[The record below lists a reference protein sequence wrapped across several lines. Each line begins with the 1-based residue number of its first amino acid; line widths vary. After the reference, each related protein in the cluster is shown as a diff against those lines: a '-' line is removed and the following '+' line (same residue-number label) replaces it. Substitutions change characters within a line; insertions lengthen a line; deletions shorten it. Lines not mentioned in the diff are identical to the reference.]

1 MPFDARAA
9 KLLTA
14 GQHFTITECPGLRLE
29 ATTACRA
36 WVYRYKSP
44 VDARMRQVKIGEWPS
59 MSAPAAMVQWEKL
72 RDQRATGADPAAEKK
87 RLAAESRAA
96 AEAQRAAA
104 REARL
109 TVRTLCEHYLR
120 GRVDGHRKPKGAAEA
135 RRIFDTMLGPV
146 GDMAVEQVT
155 RAVAFDL
162 LESHLHI
169 PVQCAKLRA
178 ELGAAWDYGLDS
190 GRVPE
195 SVPNWWRL
203 IMRGRLRSKGRVV
216 QGKHV
221 GTNKRVLVAGELAR
235 LVRWL
240 PNFSRLVEDAL
251 TLYLW
256 TCARGGEILSM
267 ERREISEEVD
277 GLWWTLPKEK
287 TKNARHETATDLRV
301 PLVGRA
307 AAIVRRRLQAAE
319 GSYLFPS
326 QGTRAGAIG
335 HVQQKVIGVAVW
347 THRPT
352 CTTRPE
358 HVRPRL
364 PISDWAPH
372 DLRRSSRTLLAALG
386 CPDEIGEAILGHMKG
401 GVMGVYN
408 RHSYDAERRLWLS
421 RLADELERLQRE
433 G

>member
-29 ATTACRA
+29 ASGTCRA

-44 VDARMRQVKIGEWPS
+44 VDARMRQVKLGEWPA
-59 MSAPAAMVQWEKL
+59 MSAPAAMVQWEAL
-72 RDQRATGADPAAEKK
+72 RTMRAAGGDPAADKK
-87 RLAAESRAA
+87 RLAAEQRAA
-96 AEAQRAAA
+96 AEAQRAAE
-104 REARL
+104 REVRL
-109 TVRTLCEHYLR
+109 TVRKLCEHYLR
-120 GRVDGHRKPKGAAEA
+120 GRVEGHRKPKGAAEA
-135 RRIFDTMLGPV
+135 RRIFDTMLGPLA
-146 GDMAVEQVT
+146 DMAVEQVT
-155 RAVAFDL
+155 RAAAFDL

-216 QGKHV
+216 LGEHV
-221 GTNKRVLVAGELAR
+221 GTGKRVLAAGELAT

-267 ERREISEEVD
+267 ERREITEEVD
-277 GLWWTLPKEK
+277 GLWWTLPKAK

-307 AAIVRRRLQAAE
+307 AAIVRRRLQVE

-326 QGTRAGAIG
+326 SQGAIE

-352 CTTRPE
+352 CTLRPE
-358 HVRPRL
+358 QVRPRL
-364 PISDWAPH
+364 PIGDWAPH

-408 RHSYDAERRLWLS
+408 RHSYDAERRVWLT
-421 RLADELERLQRE
+421 RLSDELERLALQ
-433 G
+433 GG